1 MKENKCTNVDVL
13 IVGGGAAGLA
23 AAIAAAER
31 VERLRIVVLERG
43 ERVGRKIATT
53 GNGRCNITN
62 RDLSLAHFHGESVD
76 FARHALSCYDLSRT
90 TDFFARMGVLIKYED
105 SGKAY
110 PYSLQA
116 ASVTDALRFR
126 AAQLGVELMTG
137 VTVTQIRR
145 NLTVVTDQ
153 GNFAAKRVIVAAG
166 GYAAPKTGSDGAGV
180 KLLGALGHTPTR
192 ILPAIVQ
199 LKTDNS
205 ITRTLKGIK
214 TDGVATVL
222 ADEKPLR
229 REAGEILFTEYGLSG
244 PPILQ
249 LSRTAVAQLGRA
261 CVEISLDIFPDY
273 TLKQTEILLTAR
285 VKQLC
290 DRTLEE
296 FFTAMLNKR
305 LGQAVL
311 KACGFKLSMSVSE
324 LGAREIRLIC
334 AKLHDFRFKVTDTTG
349 FSNAQTTAG
358 GIKTRAFCA
367 KTMESKLVPGLY
379 AAGEVLDIDGDCGGY
394 NLQWAWSSGLLAG
407 TCAADSIAKTNKR

>member
-1 MKENKCTNVDVL
+1 MGYDV
-13 IVGGGAAGLA
+13 IIIGGGAAGLA
-23 AAIAAAER
+23 AAISAAER
-31 VERLRIVVLERG
+31 DAKLSIAVLERG

-62 RDLSLAHFHGESVD
+62 RDLSLDRFHGEDVG
-76 FARHALSCYDLSRT
+76 FAQYALSRYGLSYT
-90 TDFFARMGVLIKYED
+90 TDFFARMGVLLKFEA

-126 AAQLGVELMTG
+126 AAALGVELLTG
-137 VTVTQIRR
+137 VTVTGIQK

-166 GYAAPKTGSDGAGV
+166 GYAAPKTGSDGAGC
-180 KLLGALGHTPTR
+180 KLLKSLGHTATR

-205 ITRTLKGIK
+205 ITRALKGIK

-222 ADEKPLR
+222 VNGKSLR
-229 REAGEILFTEYGLSG
+229 REEGEILFTEYGLSG

-249 LSRTAVAQLGRA
+249 LSRTAAAHLGRGK
-261 CVEISLDIFPDY
+261 VEISLDIFPEY
-273 TLKQTEILLTAR
+273 TRAQTEALLTAR
-285 VKQLC
+285 AVQLR

-305 LGQAVL
+305 LGQTVL
-311 KACGFKLSMSVSE
+311 KTYGCKLST
-324 LGAREIRLIC
+324 LAGDLTAQDIAAIAR
-334 AKLHDFRFKVTDTTG
+334 KLHDLRFEVTDTTG
-349 FSNAQTTAG
+349 FANAQTTAG
-358 GIKTRAFCA
+358 GIKTREFHA
-367 KTMESKLVPGLY
+367 KTMESRLVRGLY

-394 NLQWAWSSGLLAG
+394 NLQWAWSSGILAG
-407 TCAADSIAKTNKR
+407 VSAAESIAKSTKR